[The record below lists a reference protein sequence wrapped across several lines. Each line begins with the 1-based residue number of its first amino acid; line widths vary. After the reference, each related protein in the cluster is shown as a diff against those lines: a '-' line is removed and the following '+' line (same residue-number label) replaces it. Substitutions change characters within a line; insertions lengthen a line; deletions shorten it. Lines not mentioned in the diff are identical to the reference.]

1 MRDYQNDV
9 CWGIGKGSVMV
20 IRNNVAGLRAYNAN
34 RKTVGS
40 IKKNLE
46 KLSSGYRINRAA
58 DDAAGLGV
66 SQRILAKVT
75 ELDRCENNALEGI
88 DLART
93 ADAALQEV
101 NDMLKRARSLCIQ
114 AENGTYS
121 DQERKAIS
129 EEMNQIFS
137 EIDRISAGS
146 YHNSICLFRGDI
158 GQTYHDEYD
167 EHFTPVGDVL
177 QMWGELDY
185 IEAGDFDV
193 ATPATPATATFK
205 LDDSIDFSNV
215 DSLDGK
221 SITIGRQTFCFTRNS
236 YPSGSTAI
244 YINNNSTV
252 KGLLQ
257 SLTRSSDV
265 SAVAVNEAERT
276 VTLTAELGDLSETIQ
291 ADGKTINSVAKDG
304 DGETINGTSV
314 SNPAGDVAQVDGS
327 GSTNN
332 GVQRSNVFTGTF
344 YLGSANL
351 TQDDVDNLE
360 QNTLH
365 VYNKS
370 ISFTTGSAS
379 GNQVQVS
386 AGMTREN
393 LGKAIASALNTD
405 SAYKAECV
413 QSSGNWRLN
422 VTYTSS
428 SNLASYD
435 MNIHEAVSTLSS
447 TNRENG
453 TAWTASALN
462 VTTSSKSATPESGG
476 SCTVTLPSI
485 QTNTPFAVYING
497 TTHLYYNSDN
507 NPLTYDKYTS
517 TDYSSYSGSLLRHD
531 MKGKTEDQI
540 RSEIVSNIK
549 SYANGR
555 YSGLTVSENGN
566 QLTFSSNT
574 SNQDVVLSS
583 LRGASVTVTPY
594 KPAGSSTTKHVMSSS
609 TYYFQQACSV
619 QFSLGSGT
627 LDDAAKMALAGKGFS
642 VEPPYDYPYYNR
654 RVEFT
659 NGGSGQSAA
668 YTDID
673 LSICNSFNDLAAK
686 VQAALAGAYQTC
698 TVTVDTTTNPND
710 AKLVISWNRSVTGS
724 SPVIIDGNEGI
735 TDGSPVVFEGGI
747 NTNHSRKE
755 IDFSSIN
762 EDNLDTLLGKGFRI
776 NCATCSGEYIN
787 VLFCW
792 TKNPEM
798 PAEFKRLDP
807 ATREERT
814 IHNIAVELS
823 KVTSADKIVH
833 SIVEQ
838 VRPQLQHYT
847 DVAVGDPPT
856 TLIAMEKR
864 VGDVRDNAGTLYL
877 GSVETG
883 VEANFTYS
891 VAHKLVPDLPVGDL
905 DELKTAEVNIYV
917 GSDPE
922 PQVIPIHLPYI
933 DLYHLRL
940 RPPELVDLTAS
951 DQDPADWL
959 DRVDR
964 ADRAISSAR
973 GTIGA
978 DYNRLEHAVQDLSNS
993 HIQLSDAYSVIR
1005 DTDMAELMMKQVK
1018 DQILVQTQQSMMA
1031 QANQI
1036 PQGVLQLLQ

>member
-1 MRDYQNDV
+1 M
-9 CWGIGKGSVMV
+9 I
-20 IRNNVAGLRAYNAN
+20 IRRNTSALRTYNAG
-34 RKTVGS
+34 RKTAS
-40 IKKNLE
+40 ALSKNLE

-58 DDAAGLGV
+58 DDAAGLCA
-66 SQRILAKVT
+66 SEKMRAKIT
-75 ELDRCENNALEGI
+75 ELGRCQHNASEGI

-121 DQERKAIS
+121 DQELAAIS
-129 EEMNQIFS
+129 DEINHLFG

-146 YHNSICLFRGDI
+146 YHNTICLFRGDI

-167 EHFTPVGDVL
+167 EHFNALGPDDL
-177 QMWGELDY
+177 QLWGELDY
-185 IEAGDFDV
+185 IEAGDFDEAED
-193 ATPATPATATFK
+193 ATAATATFK

-244 YINNNSTV
+244 YISNNSTV

-257 SLTRSSDV
+257 SLTRSPDV
-265 SAVAVNEAERT
+265 SAVSVNETDRT
-276 VTLTAELGDLSETIQ
+276 VTLTAELGDLSEMIQ
-291 ADGKTINSVAKDG
+291 ADGKTINSIAKDG

-314 SNPAGDVAQVDGS
+314 NNPAGNIAQVDGS

-332 GVQRSNVFTGTF
+332 GIQRSKVFTGTF
-344 YLGSANL
+344 GLGSANL
-351 TQDDVDNLE
+351 TQDDVDNLK

-370 ISFTTGSAS
+370 ITFTDGSAS
-379 GNQVQVS
+379 GSQVAISV
-386 AGMTREN
+386 GMTRQA
-393 LGKAIASALNTD
+393 LGDAIAAVLNKDT
-405 SAYKAECV
+405 AYKAECV
-413 QSSGNWRLN
+413 QSSGNYRLN

-428 SNLASYD
+428 STAVSSS
-435 MNIHEAVSTLSS
+435 MNIHESVSTLSS

-453 TAWTASALN
+453 TPWTASALN
-462 VTTSSKSATPESGG
+462 VTTSSKSATLESGG

-497 TTHLYYNSDN
+497 RTHLYYNSDN
-507 NPLTYDKYTS
+507 NQLTYDKFTS
-517 TDYSSYSGSLLRHD
+517 TDYSSYSGSLSCHD
-531 MKGKTEDQI
+531 MKGKTADQI
-540 RSEIVSNIK
+540 RSEIVANIK
-549 SYANGR
+549 SYANGQ
-555 YSGLTVSENGN
+555 YSGLTVSESGN
-566 QLTFSSNT
+566 QLTFSSDT
-574 SNQDVVLSS
+574 PNQNVSLPS

-594 KPAGSSTTKHVMSSS
+594 KPAGGSTTKHVMSSS
-609 TYYFQQACSV
+609 TYYFQQPCSV

-627 LDDAAKMALAGKGFS
+627 LNDAAKEALAGKGFS
-642 VEPPYDYPYYNR
+642 LESYNSSYYTK

-659 NGGSGQSAA
+659 NGGSGLHSS

-673 LSICNSFNDLAAK
+673 LAACNTFDEVAEK
-686 VQAALAGAYQTC
+686 VQDAL
-698 TVTVDTTTNPND
+698 
-710 AKLVISWNRSVTGS
+710 RGS
-724 SPVIIDGNEGI
+724 SPAYTVSIDTTDPANAKLNIAWTRSVIGDSPTIIDGNEGI

-776 NCATCSGEYIN
+776 NCATCTGEFIN
-787 VLFCW
+787 VFFCW
-792 TKNPEM
+792 TNDGSVPLAFEKE
-798 PAEFKRLDP
+798 DP
-807 ATREERT
+807 VTGIIRT
-814 IHNIAVELS
+814 IHNIPVELS
-823 KVTSADKIVH
+823 KVTSADKIVQ
-833 SIVEQ
+833 SIVDQ
-838 VRPQLQHYT
+838 VRPSLKHYT

-905 DELKTAEVNIYV
+905 EELKTAEVNIYV

-922 PQVIPIHLPYI
+922 PQFIPVHLPYI

-940 RPPELVDLTAS
+940 RPPERVDLTTGGG
-951 DQDPADWL
+951 QDPADWL
-959 DRVDR
+959 GRVDR
-964 ADRAISSAR
+964 ADVAISSAR

-978 DYNRLEHAVQDLSNS
+978 DYNRLEHALQDLSNADINLTDS
-993 HIQLSDAYSVIR
+993 ESRIR
-1005 DTDMAELMMKQVK
+1005 DADMAELMKEQTK
-1018 DQILVQTQQSMMA
+1018 LQILMQSQQSMLA
-1031 QANQI
+1031 QANQV